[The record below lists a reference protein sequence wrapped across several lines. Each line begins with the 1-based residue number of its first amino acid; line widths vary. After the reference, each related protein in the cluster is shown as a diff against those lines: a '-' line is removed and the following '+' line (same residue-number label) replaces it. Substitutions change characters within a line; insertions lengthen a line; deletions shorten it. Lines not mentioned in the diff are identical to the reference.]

1 MAELGNVPR
10 RPGWDL
16 HAGRPGSDI
25 VGEGDSVIVL
35 A

>member
-1 MAELGNVPR
+1 MAEPGNVPR

-16 HAGRPGSDI
+16 HAGRPRSYI
-25 VGEGDSVIVL
+25 VGKDHSADVL